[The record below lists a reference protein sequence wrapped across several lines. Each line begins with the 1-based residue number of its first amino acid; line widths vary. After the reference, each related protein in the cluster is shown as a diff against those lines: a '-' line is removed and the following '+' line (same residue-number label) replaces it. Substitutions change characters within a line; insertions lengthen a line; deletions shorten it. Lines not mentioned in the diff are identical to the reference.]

1 MNTKFSASTLAS
13 AACVAALTLGA
24 SGAAQAQEDIYWS
37 IGMSSPGVQIGMSNA
52 PTVYVQPPVY
62 VQAPVYVQQRPVYVA
77 PRQVV
82 YMPPQPVVYGYPG
95 YGYRNYREHE
105 GYRGYGYRNEQE
117 RVGYRGY
124 GYRGEERFEH
134 RGEGRFEQERGGR
147 SIVRAESHIQGQV
160 QGRGEARVAN
170 DNGRRH

>member
-1 MNTKFSASTLAS
+1 MNTKISASTLAS
-13 AACVAALTLGA
+13 VACVAALTLGA
-24 SGAAQAQEDIYWS
+24 SGAAQAQEDIFWS

-62 VQAPVYVQQRPVYVA
+62 VQQRPVYVV

-82 YMPPQPVVYGYPG
+82 YMAPQPVVYGYPG

-105 GYRGYGYRNEQE
+105 GYRGH
-117 RVGYRGY
+117 

-134 RGEGRFEQERGGR
+134 ERGGRLEGRGEGRVE
-147 SIVRAESHIQGQV
+147 
-160 QGRGEARVAN
+160 GRGEGRMSSELTM
-170 DNGRRH
+170 GRRR

>member
-13 AACVAALTLGA
+13 VACVAALTLGA
-24 SGAAQAQEDIYWS
+24 SGAAQAQDNVFWS
-37 IGMSSPGVQIGMSNA
+37 IGMSSPGVQVGMSNA

-62 VQAPVYVQQRPVYVA
+62 VQAPVYVQQRPVYVV

-82 YMPPQPVVYGYPG
+82 YSAPQPVVYGYPG

-105 GYRGYGYRNEQE
+105 GYRGYGYRNEQPH
-117 RVGYRGY
+117 VGYRGY
-124 GYRGEERFEH
+124 GRGEY
-134 RGEGRFEQERGGR
+134 RGEGRFENERGGR
-147 SIVRAESHIQGQV
+147 SMVSAESHIQGQV